1 MATIDI
7 SQLEA
12 FVSVVRSGSF
22 TKAAETMK
30 TQKAHLSRV
39 VSLLEQRL
47 ETQLLVRSTRSLS
60 LTEAGRDFFE
70 RSVGILTSV
79 EEAEKK
85 MKSIKSEPSGTLRIT
100 CGVEFGLVAVN
111 QWTLEYLR
119 QYPKVKVESDF
130 TNRLVDIVHEGFDL
144 AVRVGNLTDSNL
156 QARKIGEINYGI
168 YASPRSCRKKVLNIP
183 GI

>member
-60 LTEAGRDFFE
+60 LTEAGRDF
-70 RSVGILTSV
+70 L
-79 EEAEKK
+79 KD
-85 MKSIKSEPSGTLRIT
+85 LW
-100 CGVEFGLVAVN
+100 EF
-111 QWTLEYLR
+111 
-119 QYPKVKVESDF
+119 
-130 TNRLVDIVHEGFDL
+130 
-144 AVRVGNLTDSNL
+144 
-156 QARKIGEINYGI
+156 
-168 YASPRSCRKKVLNIP
+168 
-183 GI
+183 